1 MILRILTEAYGCV
14 HRTDYAPAH
23 LMIPMTQQR
32 WQFWID
38 RGGTFTD
45 IVARRPDGGIVT
57 HKLLSENPEHYRDAA
72 LAGIRHL
79 LGVAAGAPIPGE
91 RIEAVKMGTTVA
103 TNALLE
109 RKGERTVLF
118 ITRGFRDALR
128 IAYQNR
134 PKIFARHIVLP
145 ELLYAKVVEIE
156 ERVGA
161 HGEVLTP
168 LAVEATRRNLQAAF
182 DEGYRSIAIVCM
194 HGYRYQ
200 EHEKQVAA
208 MARAIGYGQVSV
220 SHEVS
225 PMMKL
230 VSRGDTTVVD
240 AYLSPILRRY
250 VGQVAAELEGV
261 RLMFM
266 QSNGGL
272 TDARRFQGKDSI
284 LSGPAGGIVGAVR
297 TSLLAGFDK
306 IIGFDMGGTSTDVS
320 HYAGEFERAFE
331 TQVAGVRMRAP
342 MMSIHTVAAGG
353 GSILHFDGARY
364 RAGPDSAAANP
375 GPASYRRNGPL
386 AVTDCNV
393 MLGKIQPKFFP
404 SVFGP
409 GGDEPLDAEVVRRKF
424 ADLAREIRVATG
436 NARTPEQVAEGY
448 VDIAVGNMANAIKQI
463 SVQRGHDVTEYT
475 LCCFGGAGG
484 QHACLVADAL
494 GMTRVFIHPL
504 AGVLSA
510 YGMGLADITAMR
522 EQAVEVALTQDNW
535 KLLVDGLS
543 KLTVPARDE
552 ILRQGV
558 PPERVRVVERV
569 HLRYDGTDSA
579 LIVGF
584 GSIADMVEQFETAYR
599 KRYSFLMPKRA
610 LLAEA
615 VSVEAIGMSDAPTEV
630 APAARRRSAAPQ
642 AADIGPQAADIV
654 DMHTGGKSHR
664 TPVYRREELRPGDKI
679 KGPAIIAEANAT
691 TVVEPGW
698 QAEVTRLDH
707 LLLKRIEARPV
718 RVAIG
723 TTVDPVMLEVFN
735 NLFMSIAE
743 QMGLR
748 LEATAYSVN
757 IKERLDFSCALF
769 DAEGQLIA
777 NAPHL
782 PVHLGSMGESIKTV
796 MRENAGRISPGNI
809 YMLNAPYNGGTHLP
823 DITVITPVFDD
834 AGRKILFY
842 VGSRGHHADVGGIT
856 PGSMPPDSKV
866 VEEEGVLIDNFLLV
880 EEGRLREEE
889 TVALLGSGKY
899 PARNIEQNLADLRAM
914 IAANEKGVQELR
926 RMVEHFGL
934 DVVHAYMRHVQDN
947 AEEAVRRV
955 IDVLKPG
962 EFSYEMDSGAVIR
975 VKISVDRAAR
985 SATID
990 FTGTSAQL
998 PNNFNAPS
1006 AVCMAAVL
1014 YVFRTLVDDEIPLN
1028 AGCLKPLEVIIPAGS
1043 MLRPRYPAAV
1053 VAGNVETSQ
1062 CITDA
1067 LYGALGVMG
1076 ASQGT
1081 MNNFTFGNAD
1091 HQYYETICGGSGAG
1105 GADAS
1110 AKGALQGFD
1119 GTDAVHTHMT
1129 NTRLTD
1135 PEVLEWR
1142 FPVLLESFG
1151 IRAGSGGNGKWRG
1164 GNGVVRRVRF
1174 LEKMTAAILSGHR
1187 RIPPYGMAGGEPGKV
1202 GRNWVERAD
1211 GSSLQLGGADKA
1223 ELVPGEVF
1231 VIETPGGGGYGA
1243 PGS

>member
-1 MILRILTEAYGCV
+1 
-14 HRTDYAPAH
+14 
-23 LMIPMTQQR
+23 MTKKR

-45 IVARRPDGGIVT
+45 IVARRPDGAVLT
-57 HKLLSENPEHYRDAA
+57 HKLLSENPEHYHDAA

-79 LGVAAGAPIPGE
+79 LGVADGAPIPGE
-91 RIEAVKMGTTVA
+91 KIEVVKMGTTVA

-134 PKIFARHIVLP
+134 PKIFSRHIVLP
-145 ELLYAKVVEIE
+145 ELLYSKVVEID

-161 HGEVLTP
+161 HGELLTP
-168 LAVEATRRNLQAAF
+168 LDVEGARRELQAAY

-200 EHEKQVAA
+200 EHEKQLAA

-250 VGQVAAELEGV
+250 VEQVASELQGV
-261 RLMFM
+261 HLMFM

-272 TDARRFQGKDSI
+272 TDARQFQGKDSI

-297 TSLLAGFDK
+297 TSQFAGFDK

-375 GPASYRRNGPL
+375 GPASYRKNGPL

-404 SVFGP
+404 SVFGHD
-409 GGDEPLDAEVVRRKF
+409 GDEPLDAAIVRRKF
-424 ADLAREIRVATG
+424 ADLAREIREATG
-436 NARTPEQVAEGY
+436 DARTPEQVAEGY

-475 LCCFGGAGG
+475 LCCFGGAAG

-535 KLLVDGLS
+535 KLLEDSLNQLS
-543 KLTVPARDE
+543 RPARDE
-552 ILRQGV
+552 VLGQGV
-558 PPERVRVVERV
+558 PADRVRVVQRV

-579 LIVGF
+579 LIVEF
-584 GSIADMVEQFETAYR
+584 GSVADMVEQFETAYR
-599 KRYSFLMPKRA
+599 KRYSFLMPNRA

-615 VSVEAIGMSDAPTEV
+615 VSVEAIGASDAPAEA
-630 APAARRRSAAPQ
+630 APAARPRNSALQ
-642 AADIGPQAADIV
+642 AADTV
-654 DMHTGGKSHR
+654 DMHSGGRSHR
-664 TPVYRREELRPGDKI
+664 TPVFLRDALRPGDKI
-679 KGPAIIAEANAT
+679 RGPAIIAEANAT

-698 QAEVTRLDH
+698 QAEVTALDH
-707 LLLKRIEARPV
+707 LVLARVEARPA

-723 TTVDPVMLEVFN
+723 TNVDPVMLEVFN
-735 NLFMSIAE
+735 NLYMSIAE

-834 AGRKILFY
+834 AGRNILFY

-880 EEGRLREEE
+880 EQGRLRESE

-899 PARNIEQNLADLRAM
+899 PARNVEQNLADLRAM

-975 VKISVDRAAR
+975 VRISIDHAAR

-990 FTGTSAQL
+990 FSGTSAQL
-998 PNNFNAPS
+998 PNNFNAPA

-1014 YVFRTLVDDEIPLN
+1014 YVFRTLVDDDIPLN
-1028 AGCLKPLEVIIPAGS
+1028 AGCLKPLNVIIPEGS

-1062 CITDA
+1062 CITDT

-1091 HQYYETICGGSGAG
+1091 YQYYETICGGSGAG
-1105 GADAS
+1105 GADAG
-1110 AKGALQGFD
+1110 AKDALQGFD

-1151 IRAGSGGNGKWRG
+1151 IREGSGGRGKWHG
-1164 GNGVVRRVRF
+1164 GNGIVRRVRF
-1174 LEKMTAAILSGHR
+1174 LEAMTAAILSGHR
-1187 RIPPYGMAGGEPGKV
+1187 RIPPYGMAGGEPGKL
-1202 GRNWVERAD
+1202 GRNWVERTD
-1211 GSSLQLGGADKA
+1211 GSTLQLGGADKA
-1223 ELVPGEVF
+1223 ELAPGDVF
-1231 VIETPGGGGYGA
+1231 VIETPGGGGYGM